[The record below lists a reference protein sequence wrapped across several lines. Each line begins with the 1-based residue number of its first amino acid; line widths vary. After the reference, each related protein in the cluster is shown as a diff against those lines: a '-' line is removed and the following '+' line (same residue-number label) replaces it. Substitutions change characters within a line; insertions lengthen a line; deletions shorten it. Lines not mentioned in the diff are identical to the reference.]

1 MMYLHVNS
9 LNSLF
14 FTFIEYE
21 QLEYSQ
27 HREII
32 FNWRYEKRLNHVCV
46 AKWDF
51 CENQGT
57 AIIESEIA
65 DLS

>member
-1 MMYLHVNS
+1 L
-9 LNSLF
+9 LF

-32 FNWRYEKRLNHVCV
+32 FNWRYEKRLNHVYGILG
-46 AKWDF
+46 F